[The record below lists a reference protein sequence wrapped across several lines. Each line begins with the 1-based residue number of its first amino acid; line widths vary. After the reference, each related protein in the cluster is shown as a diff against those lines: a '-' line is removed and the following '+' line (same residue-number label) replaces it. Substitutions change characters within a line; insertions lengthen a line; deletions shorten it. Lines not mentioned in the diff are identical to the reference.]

1 MLKLSLGLSRHRV
14 LVTRCVEQDVL
25 EKLDR
30 FFEVEHYQHA
40 RPLTRDE
47 LLARLKEKAGVLA
60 TGNDTIDAEMIAQ
73 LRSLK
78 AVCTMA
84 VSCENLDM
92 HALTQAGIMVTN
104 APADGGGD
112 TAHAKALR
120 AADNLIAAFGFGRIG
135 GKPANLL
142 NPELLCDCC

>member
-1 MLKLSLGLSRHRV
+1 MLKLSLGLGRHRV
-14 LVTRCVEQDVL
+14 LVTRCVAQDVL
-25 EKLDR
+25 DKLDR
-30 FFEVEHYQHA
+30 FFEVELCEQVL
-40 RPLTRDE
+40 PLTRDE

-60 TGNDTIDAEMIAQ
+60 TCTDTIDATMIAQ

-84 VSCENLDM
+84 STCENLDIP
-92 HALTQAGIMVTN
+92 ALTQAGIMVTN
-104 APADGGGD
+104 APGGTGSD
-112 TAHAKALR
+112 AHHDQALR
-120 AADNLIAAFGFGRIG
+120 AADNLIAALGFGRIG